1 LLRARRRH
9 DFFEKVYKGK
19 AIGCDAL
26 LTFLINLQKRGDIS
40 SQAGTRRINYRSV
53 SFYAKNGYMLIGI
66 TVPKQAGQN
75 LFVAL
80 RNGDNRKFS
89 QKFIPSYNF

>member
-1 LLRARRRH
+1 M
-9 DFFEKVYKGK
+9 
-19 AIGCDAL
+19 
-26 LTFLINLQKRGDIS
+26 
-40 SQAGTRRINYRSV
+40 
-53 SFYAKNGYMLIGI
+53 KNGYMRIGI

-80 RNGDNRKFS
+80 RNGTNRKFS